1 MQALV
6 FRLIAPMASWGS
18 IAVGESRH
26 SGTHPSRSALLGLL
40 AAALGLRRDDDDAHA
55 ALSANLRFGIKL
67 HSMGFPLRDFHTV
80 QVAPELRKQRYR
92 TRRQEIAWPE
102 RPKLGTLLSAREYRC
117 DSVSIVAVQLAD
129 ASGAYSL
136 AQLQKALERP
146 TFVLYL
152 GRRSCPLAAPVAAR
166 VGQHATLKSALDSF
180 DAVLLPEWTSADE
193 RDEPPAQR
201 DLQLRDRL
209 GLGHQW
215 HYYWDSRLGEAGLA
229 PDAPPSLTLT
239 QRDEPLSR
247 RRWQFTQREE
257 YMRMEVPA

>member
-1 MQALV
+1 V
-6 FRLIAPMASWGS
+6 
-18 IAVGESRH
+18 VKV
-26 SGTHPSRSALLGLL
+26 RSA
-40 AAALGLRRDDDDAHA
+40 
-55 ALSANLRFGIKL
+55 
-67 HSMGFPLRDFHTV
+67 
-80 QVAPELRKQRYR
+80 R
-92 TRRQEIAWPE
+92 T
-102 RPKLGTLLSAREYRC
+102 RC

>member
-1 MQALV
+1 MSMAKRHGATGRQLV
-6 FRLIAPMASWGS
+6 DGYLGACRANQVFDKDFAPYFP
-18 IAVGESRH
+18 VGQDQGLVEGR
-26 SGTHPSRSALLGLL
+26 AAELLR
-40 AAALGLRRDDDDAHA
+40 LRRDLA
-55 ALSANLRFGIKL
+55 AEHIQIWADVAVKHSAPLAERDLALRGPGELLGTRQTGLMGLRFAD
-67 HSMGFPLRDFHTV
+67 P
-80 QVAPELRKQRYR
+80 QR
-92 TRRQEIAWPE
+92 
-102 RPKLGTLLSAREYRC
+102 
-117 DSVSIVAVQLAD
+117 
-129 ASGAYSL
+129 
-136 AQLQKALERP
+136 
-146 TFVLYL
+146 
-152 GRRSCPLAAPVAAR
+152 
-166 VGQHATLKSALDSF
+166 